1 MNTREKQD
9 SVWRFLQ
16 EYKVLQRV
24 IGWGILY
31 LIISAIEY
39 PEYFIKGLLGNFGN

>member
-1 MNTREKQD
+1 MSKREKQD

-16 EYKVLQRV
+16 KYKVLQRV